1 MSVAIDFGD
10 PVVRANPYPTYAQ
23 LRQEAP
29 VLWNGQSWLISRY
42 DDIIGLLTDDRVSSA
57 RTESIFQVL
66 PDDVRQELQPL
77 RHILG
82 SRMLLTDPPAH
93 TRLRNLVTKA
103 FSARMVREKRPRI
116 QEICDKFVDHVIAD
130 GKMDLIA
137 DIAVPVPGW
146 VIAEMLGVP
155 PEDQASFTRW
165 GRDQV
170 RVYDRPGTAGER
182 IPIMRQGQASM
193 VEMKAYLEEIIEAR
207 RSEPRDD
214 LITMLV
220 MAEEQGDRLSLD
232 ELVIM
237 IIALL
242 VGGNNSTAHLIGNS
256 ILTLARH
263 PDTLTRLREN
273 PELIATA
280 IEEVLR
286 FESPVQATS
295 RIAREA
301 IDIGGEVIEAGQG
314 ISLLF
319 GSANRDERQFP
330 NPDELD
336 IARRPNRHLTF
347 AHGPHFCLGAAI
359 ARTETQIAVQTVV
372 RRCLDL
378 ELESKDAEW
387 QEGFSFRGLKTL
399 PIRFRPA

>member
-10 PVVRANPYPTYAQ
+10 PAVRANPYPIYAQ
-23 LRQEAP
+23 LRDEAP
-29 VLWNGQSWLISRY
+29 VVWNGQTWLVSRY
-42 DDIIGLLTDDRVSSA
+42 DDIIALLTDDRVSSA

-66 PDDVRQELQPL
+66 PDDIRQELAPL
-77 RHILG
+77 RHTLG
-82 SRMLLTDPPAH
+82 SRMLLTDPPTH

-116 QEICDKFVDHVIAD
+116 QEICDKFVDRVIDD
-130 GKMDLIA
+130 GRMDLIA

-146 VIAEMLGVP
+146 VIAEMLGVA

-182 IPIMRQGQASM
+182 IPVMRQGQASM
-193 VEMKAYLEEIIEAR
+193 MEMKAYLEEVIEAR
-207 RSEPRDD
+207 RSDPRDD

-256 ILTLARH
+256 VLTLARH
-263 PDTLTRLREN
+263 PDSLTRLREN
-273 PELIATA
+273 PDLIATA

-295 RIAREA
+295 RIAREP
-301 IDIGGEVIEAGQG
+301 IEIGGEIIEAGQG

-319 GSANRDERQFP
+319 GSANRDEQQFP
-330 NPDELD
+330 SPDELD

-378 ELESKDAEW
+378 ELETAEAEW

-399 PIRFRPA
+399 PIRFRPG

>member
-82 SRMLLTDPPAH
+82 SRMLLTDPPTH

-103 FSARMVREKRPRI
+103 FSPRMVREKRPRI
-116 QEICDKFVDHVIAD
+116 QEICDKFVDRVIAD

-263 PDTLTRLREN
+263 PETLTRLREN

-301 IDIGGEVIEAGQG
+301 INIGGEVIEAGQG

-319 GSANRDERQFP
+319 GSANRDECQFS
-330 NPDELD
+330 NPDQLD

-359 ARTETQIAVQTVV
+359 ARAETQIAVQTVV

-378 ELESKDAEW
+378 ELESEDAEW

-399 PIRFRPA
+399 PIRFRSA